1 VNHIDGVN
9 GVTLIGS
16 TGEKGY
22 QFFPEENVLGHFLL
36 MVIPPDTTTWERYVT
51 KDREGLGLQYFNYQ
65 LLFHSG
71 DWKAANVVRHALE
84 AQHPIL
90 PVFPN
95 NPRLPRERTLPEEKS
110 FLALSPATVQCSA
123 FYRDRGRHLVRVYES
138 EGSSANVSLELPFQ
152 VSAAKEVDF
161 NGNPLQK
168 PVAVTGKTV
177 RFDINPWEIV
187 TLAVS

>member
-1 VNHIDGVN
+1 MSPKPVKVWASRTSTISCSSIPA
-9 GVTLIGS
+9 TRKRQTWCGS
-16 TGEKGY
+16 
-22 QFFPEENVLGHFLL
+22 
-36 MVIPPDTTTWERYVT
+36 
-51 KDREGLGLQYFNYQ
+51 
-65 LLFHSG
+65 
-71 DWKAANVVRHALE
+71 ALE

-95 NPRLPRERTLPEEKS
+95 NPRLPQERALPEEKS

-138 EGSSANVSLELPFQ
+138 AGCSAKVSLELPFQ
-152 VSAAKEVDF
+152 ISEAKEVDF

-168 PVAVTGKTV
+168 PVVVTGKTV
-177 RFDINPWEIV
+177 RLDINPWEIV